1 MVSKSSHVRARPS
14 KKAFEDRTK
23 EVEVFLCEDYAEN
36 AIQVM
41 KKYCHTGANI
51 NRSPLPTQ
59 KSALVASELV
69 ELVGLANTYDSKL
82 LYYGAVDSILC
93 KIIGTCPWFAT
104 AAYDAAG
111 SETKTLEACLV
122 HFIME
127 RSPDSIKS
135 SFWVSWMRWIVV
147 TPSDL

>member
-111 SETKTLEACLV
+111 SETKTLEACLARWR
-122 HFIME
+122 FSYARTTPRML
-127 RSPDSIKS
+127 SKS
-135 SFWVSWMRWIVV
+135 
-147 TPSDL
+147 